1 MSLKGS
7 MIRHMVTE
15 EKGGRWPLQKETDTN
30 TKETG
35 ALYDNHGWHDS
46 QRATFQ
52 KKAHDSEGGRYTSKE
67 AIASPLK
74 SELQERARRASFRAP
89 G

>member
-1 MSLKGS
+1 
-7 MIRHMVTE
+7 MVTE
-15 EKGGRWPLQKETDTN
+15 QKGGRWPLQKETDTLTN

-46 QRATFQ
+46 QRYISE
-52 KKAHDSEGGRYTSKE
+52 KAHASEGGRYTSKE

-74 SELQERARRASFRAP
+74 SGLQERARRASFRAP